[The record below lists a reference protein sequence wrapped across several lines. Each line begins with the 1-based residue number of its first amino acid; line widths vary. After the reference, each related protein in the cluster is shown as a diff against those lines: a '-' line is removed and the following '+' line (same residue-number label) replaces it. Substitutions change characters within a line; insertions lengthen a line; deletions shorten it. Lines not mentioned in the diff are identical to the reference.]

1 MKNIFKIKTRKEN
14 HMKTNKK
21 YIQNQNSLRL
31 MLLFNK
37 FENIKEVILA
47 YNVLSLKG
55 SKKSVYLI
63 DVMNYYF
70 QNYEK
75 SNKELRTVLFEI
87 NLFKTIKSYY
97 NIETRD
103 DVIKLFDNKNKYTEA
118 QKNRF
123 NFVKPT
129 IVTLGF
135 NKRDPEAQRIHETL
149 FKMKVNERLLTI
161 ANAIKFYV
169 ETGND
174 PAAEMKLMFNM
185 VADSISEYKKTGDET
200 IIDKWC
206 QLMEI

>member
-1 MKNIFKIKTRKEN
+1 
-14 HMKTNKK
+14 MKTNEK
-21 YIQNQNSLRL
+21 YIQNQSSLRL

-37 FENIKEVILA
+37 FKNIKEVILA

-70 QNYEK
+70 QNSK
-75 SNKELRTVLFEI
+75 KISKKLRTVLFNA
-87 NLFKTIKSYY
+87 NLFEKIKSYY
-97 NIETRD
+97 SIETRGD
-103 DVIKLFDNKNKYTEA
+103 IIKIFNNENIYNKA

-123 NFVKPT
+123 NFIRPT

-135 NKRDPEAQRIHETL
+135 NKRDPEAQKIHEML
-149 FKMKVNERLLTI
+149 FKMNVNERLLTI
-161 ANAIKFYV
+161 AEAIKFYV

-174 PAAEMKLMFNM
+174 PAAEMKLMFTM

-200 IIDKWC
+200 IINKWC

>member
-1 MKNIFKIKTRKEN
+1 
-14 HMKTNKK
+14 MKTNEK
-21 YIQNQNSLRL
+21 YIQNQSSLRL

-70 QNYEK
+70 QNSKKASEK
-75 SNKELRTVLFEI
+75 LRVILFDVNLFE
-87 NLFKTIKSYY
+87 KIKSYY
-97 NIETRD
+97 SIETRED
-103 DVIKLFDNKNKYTEA
+103 IIKIFNNENIYNKAK
-118 QKNRF
+118 KNRF
-123 NFVKPT
+123 NFIRPT

-135 NKRDPEAQRIHETL
+135 NKRDPEAQRIHEML
-149 FKMKVNERLLTI
+149 FKMNVNERLLTI
-161 ANAIKFYV
+161 AEAIKFYV

>member
-1 MKNIFKIKTRKEN
+1 
-14 HMKTNKK
+14 MKTNEK
-21 YIQNQNSLRL
+21 YIQNQSSLRL

-70 QNYEK
+70 QNSKKASEK
-75 SNKELRTVLFEI
+75 LRVILFDVNLFE
-87 NLFKTIKSYY
+87 KIKSYY
-97 NIETRD
+97 SIETRED
-103 DVIKLFDNKNKYTEA
+103 IIKIFNNENIYNKA

-123 NFVKPT
+123 NFIRPT

-135 NKRDPEAQRIHETL
+135 NKRDPKAQRIHEML
-149 FKMKVNERLLTI
+149 FKMNVNERLLTI
-161 ANAIKFYV
+161 AEAIKFYV

>member
-1 MKNIFKIKTRKEN
+1 
-14 HMKTNKK
+14 MKTNEK
-21 YIQNQNSLRL
+21 YIQNQSSLRL

-70 QNYEK
+70 QNSKKASEK
-75 SNKELRTVLFEI
+75 LRVILFDVNLFE
-87 NLFKTIKSYY
+87 KIKSYY
-97 NIETRD
+97 SIETRED
-103 DVIKLFDNKNKYTEA
+103 IIKIFNNENIYNKA

-123 NFVKPT
+123 NFIRPT

-135 NKRDPEAQRIHETL
+135 NKRDPKAQRIHEML
-149 FKMKVNERLLTI
+149 FKMNVNERLLTI
-161 ANAIKFYV
+161 AEAIKFYV

-200 IIDKWC
+200 IINKWY